1 MKPIAAIQVHR
12 KIFEPPRR
20 MLLFLLLLMSA
31 GCAKI
36 ADPIPPVLLVPKAAV
51 DLTVRQRADA
61 VILRVSAPRENT
73 NGSPVA
79 TLKRVE
85 VYRLS
90 DDASPSSDSGQ
101 IPTDQFQQ
109 RADPILS
116 IPETRL
122 SDFGNKDFLTFEDS
136 FPNME
141 PSFRYEHAFRYAVLF
156 VNNKNQAAGFS
167 NQAVIAPAAIPLP
180 PPGLEAE
187 VRQDAILLRWAVP
200 TENMDG
206 SKPPRI
212 YGYNI
217 YRASEPGVST
227 PLPMNPTPLQKT
239 EFKDVHF
246 QFDKTYYYRVSVVG
260 IFGDPSAESAL
271 SKALAVTA
279 RDVFPPQPV
288 GNFNAVAD
296 NGSVIL
302 LWKPSPSADVSGYR
316 ISRKEKETGT
326 SRILQKDLIVA
337 YSYRDAEVLPGG
349 TYVYTITALDAH
361 GNESSGATAEIAV
374 P

>member
-1 MKPIAAIQVHR
+1 MRLIAAMQVHR
-12 KIFEPPRR
+12 NSFENHWR
-20 MLLFLLLLMSA
+20 LLLVLLVFAAA

-36 ADPIPPVLLVPKAAV
+36 ADPRPPVLLVPKAAV

-61 VILRVSAPRENT
+61 VILQVFPPRENT
-73 NGSPVA
+73 NGSSVT
-79 TLKRVE
+79 TLQRVE

-90 DDASPSSDSGQ
+90 DDASSSSNPQQ
-101 IPTDQFQQ
+101 IPPDQFQQ

-122 SDFGNKDFLTFEDS
+122 PDFRDGGFLTFKDS
-136 FPNME
+136 FPNTE

-156 VNNKNQAAGFS
+156 VNRKNQAAGFS
-167 NQAVIAPAAIPLP
+167 NQVVIAPVAIPLAP
-180 PPGLEAE
+180 AGLEAE
-187 VRQDAILLRWAVP
+187 VRQDAILLRWEEP

-217 YRASEPGVST
+217 YRASEPDAGT
-227 PLPMNPTPLQKT
+227 PLPVNPEPLQKT

-260 IFGDPSAESAL
+260 NFRNPSAESAL
-271 SKALAVTA
+271 SKELAVTA
-279 RDVFPPQPV
+279 RDVFPPQPA
-288 GNFNAVAD
+288 GNFNAVTD

-302 LWKPSPSADVSGYR
+302 LWKPSPSTDVSGYR
-316 ISRKEKETGT
+316 ISRTEKETGT
-326 SRILQKDLIVA
+326 SRLLQKDLIVG
-337 YSYRDAEVLPGG
+337 YSYRDTEVLPGA
-349 TYVYTITALDAH
+349 TYAYTITAIDTH
-361 GNESSGATAEIAV
+361 GNESSGATAEISV